1 MTSSGGNIKPKKVLQ
16 LILKTLGSHF
26 MMDLSKNRTKFPI
39 IFKNNWYSNWW
50 PTKKK
55 PSSYS
60 GVSSESLGSHTSF
73 WGDRHRRTGKPY
85 GFPCPRRAEKV
96 KSHRLSGG
104 DQVTKINHTMR
115 RGERRE
121 RRRRNQWRT
130 ERKQLGTWLP
140 QDASIDGMQTVTVTD
155 HVPIQVDSAGWGYLW
170 SGWDGMITITIIAS
184 HRLEWSLGVLGLRW
198 WSCIH
203 NAYRVSATWT
213 GKRDSETRTW
223 WESTMRCRCRWRC
236 PQHWAITWPLS
247 GCCCWCGQR
256 PAAGGGGGVAG
267 GGGGSSASPDGD
279 YVTNVSVTLEKYTQ
293 RFLIQIVNIGP
304 LIRIFWMFKLLR
316 KKLNTIF
323 LTLLIFSSHKAMLLM
338 RLLATSETGFLR
350 PSTGLSLKEMI
361 C

>member
-1 MTSSGGNIKPKKVLQ
+1 
-16 LILKTLGSHF
+16 

-39 IFKNNWYSNWW
+39 VFENNWYSNWW

-184 HRLEWSLGVLGLRW
+184 HRIASNGALECWDCVGDLAYTMRIVFQPLGQ
-198 WSCIH
+198 
-203 NAYRVSATWT
+203 
-213 GKRDSETRTW
+213 GKETR
-223 WESTMRCRCRWRC
+223 RL
-236 PQHWAITWPLS
+236 A
-247 GCCCWCGQR
+247 
-256 PAAGGGGGVAG
+256 
-267 GGGGSSASPDGD
+267 PDGKAQWD
-279 YVTNVSVTLEKYTQ
+279 ADADGDAHS
-293 RFLIQIVNIGP
+293 IGQ
-304 LIRIFWMFKLLR
+304 
-316 KKLNTIF
+316 
-323 LTLLIFSSHKAMLLM
+323 
-338 RLLATSETGFLR
+338 
-350 PSTGLSLKEMI
+350 SLDLFQDVVVGVDRDQQQEEEEE
-361 C
+361 